1 MKSLFVFLFAAATL
15 ASATAPGA
23 PDAAKGPAFQQKEMT
38 VSREIDSDL
47 VKEAGNRAIGACL
60 DDFVRQPQITLK
72 RFAVLPLET
81 DLEGG
86 YFTAQLRNQFTTKA
100 GAKGCELYTRMD
112 SEWNALLGEIA
123 WGQNYGDTMDPA
135 TVQKFGRIQ
144 GVQGLILA
152 RVSGLD
158 RYGKDDVKLRFIIQ
172 VFEVETGRLL
182 WGEEK
187 IAYGRQT
194 GNWMTDLVPEDR
206 SMLLKYV
213 LYGVGGLV
221 GVIVLIVVG
230 GAITRSVR
238 SALKDAARPR

>member
-1 MKSLFVFLFAAATL
+1 MKPLFVILLAAASL
-15 ASATAPGA
+15 ISATAPGA
-23 PDAAKGPAFQQKEMT
+23 PEPAKGPAFHQKELT
-38 VSREIDSDL
+38 VSREVNADL
-47 VKEAGNRAIGACL
+47 VKEAGNRAIDGAL
-60 DDFVRQPQITLK
+60 EDFVHQPQITLK

-123 WGQNYGDTMDPA
+123 WGQSYGDTMDPA

-144 GVQGLILA
+144 GVQGLIMA

-158 RYGKDDVKLRFIIQ
+158 PYGKDDVKIRFTIQ

-194 GNWMTDLVPEDR
+194 GNWMTDLLPEDQAV
-206 SMLLKYV
+206 LHKYV
-213 LYGVGGLV
+213 IYGVAGLV
-221 GVIVLIVVG
+221 GLIVLFLVVV
-230 GAITRSVR
+230 AITRSVR
-238 SALKDAARPR
+238 TAMRNAARPR